1 MPPPPALCRIVE
13 PGETNETS
21 DIYLDT
27 NAFRY
32 FGIAFEHVL
41 LASEI
46 TEKILVSPLSLFEV
60 FAQLGDD
67 NPANTDLVLRQIH
80 AVRNWTNP
88 NHAVP
93 LPWPDVMLQMVW
105 SQNPVRDDDFRERMQ
120 QSFNVILTADSLT
133 PLKEAALQQK
143 QMMDDFK
150 NTMAYDFKNML
161 DDLKK
166 QQGKKEGQKAKP
178 VDTTEPWFNGV
189 AKRAKAGASSK
200 TIPEVQS
207 LLGAYHEFEQSKLQ
221 TALLIPEYNPLS
233 HKNQNDIIDSEQ
245 LIYLSDPSLCML
257 TADKGIKSKVVKSEQ
272 AARIVVATPED
283 LSDAKK
289 AEAVV
294 GCALGI

>member
-67 NPANTDLVLRQIH
+67 NPANADLVLRQIH

-88 NHAVP
+88 NHAVL

-105 SQNPVRDDDFRERMQ
+105 SQNPVQDDDFRERMQ

-166 QQGKKEGQKAKP
+166 QQGKKKGRKQNQLIRPSHGSTELQNEQKLVLALRRSQKFSHCLAR
-178 VDTTEPWFNGV
+178 TTN
-189 AKRAKAGASSK
+189 
-200 TIPEVQS
+200 
-207 LLGAYHEFEQSKLQ
+207 
-221 TALLIPEYNPLS
+221 LS
-233 HKNQNDIIDSEQ
+233 NQNFRRLFSSQNTIRSATKIRTT
-245 LIYLSDPSLCML
+245 LS
-257 TADKGIKSKVVKSEQ
+257 IQ
-272 AARIVVATPED
+272 NN
-283 LSDAKK
+283 
-289 AEAVV
+289 
-294 GCALGI
+294 